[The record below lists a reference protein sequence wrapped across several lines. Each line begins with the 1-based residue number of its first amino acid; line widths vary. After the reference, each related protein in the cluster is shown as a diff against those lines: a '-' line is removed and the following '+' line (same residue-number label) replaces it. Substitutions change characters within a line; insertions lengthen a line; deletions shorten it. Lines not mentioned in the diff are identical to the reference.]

1 MKKLF
6 TFILIS
12 SATLTQAQDFKG
24 LDKSPM
30 DRVFYPPSSRVSDK
44 AIVITY
50 SRPQLRGRD
59 LDVLVPL
66 NKLWRTGSQRSY

>member
-1 MKKLF
+1 MKKLLII
-6 TFILIS
+6 ILVA

-30 DRVFYPPSSRVSDK
+30 DRVFYPTSNRDTDK

-50 SRPQLRGRD
+50 SRPQLRGRNSSLSIVD
-59 LDVLVPL
+59 
-66 NKLWRTGSQRSY
+66 GCM